1 MVEGGGM
8 KCIKFIIFAFNFI
21 FVLVA
26 CGLIG
31 LGIYIQVQ
39 LSDFFD
45 FFENQ
50 FTGPGIVLIV
60 IGFAIFIVATFG
72 CCGALKE
79 NYCCIMTFAVLLGV
93 IFIIQIAAG
102 ISGFILKD
110 GMHKQVVE
118 ILKKAELNYG
128 KPGKE
133 GVTKTWDRL
142 QQKFEC
148 CGVDNYTEWYD
159 ILTPK
164 LVPKSCCKE
173 EESAECANRTQT
185 LNETDFYTRDCVE
198 GFVGWLEQEI
208 GLVGGVG
215 IGLAF
220 VEVVGIILA
229 CCLAIAI
236 RKEYKVL

>member
-39 LSDFFD
+39 LSEFFD
-45 FFENQ
+45 FFGNQ
-50 FTGPGIVLIV
+50 FAGPGIVLIV
-60 IGFAIFIVATFG
+60 IGFVIFIVATFG

-102 ISGFILKD
+102 ISGFVLRESMRDQVVVILK
-110 GMHKQVVE
+110 G
-118 ILKKAELNYG
+118 AEHNYG
-128 KPGKE
+128 KDGKG
-133 GVTKTWDRL
+133 GVTKAWDKL

-148 CGVDNYTEWYD
+148 CGVENYTEWYSL
-159 ILTPK
+159 LTPK
-164 LVPKSCCKE
+164 LVPTSCCVDPK
-173 EESAECANRTQT
+173 STECANRTQT
-185 LNETDFYTRDCVE
+185 LNETEFYTQSCEE
-198 GFVGWLEQEI
+198 GFVGWLDYEI
-208 GLVGGVG
+208 ALVGGVG

-229 CCLAIAI
+229 CCLAMAI